1 MPKLLIKHPEKGDL
15 TFTISGSR
23 ISVGRRAENGIQIN
37 HGTVSGVHAE
47 IVAVNDYYVLRDLGS
62 TNYTFVNGEQVT
74 EAKLTGPCSI
84 TFGTVEC
91 DYVAE
96 DGKVSAPNV
105 ASDLDILRKNVGILR
120 AQNDEL
126 LAKVAEQQNQIEIL
140 GSAKLLIR
148 PSGDGDA
155 AALKEKLAVVTAERD
170 ALALRNKALLEELS
184 MLRASYGS
192 GLRNDDENDMKDTVR
207 IKLLPTPVGVD
218 SAPSV
223 GSGGAPA
230 PHIVVAAALH

>member
-15 TFTISGSR
+15 TFTISGNR

-47 IVAVNDYYVLRDLGS
+47 IVAVNGHYLLRDLGS
-62 TNYTFVNGEQVT
+62 TNHSFVNGNQVT
-74 EAKLTGPCSI
+74 EAELKGSCLI

-91 DYVAE
+91 DYIAE
-96 DGKVSAPNV
+96 DAKAAAPNS
-105 ASDLDILRKNVGILR
+105 AGDLDILRKNVGILR

-155 AALKEKLAVVTAERD
+155 AGLKHKLAVVTAERD
-170 ALALRNKALLEELS
+170 AFAMRNKALMDELA

-192 GLRNDDENDMKDTVR
+192 GLRNDDDHDIKDTVR

-218 SAPSV
+218 ASPSI
-223 GSGGAPA
+223 GAAGTPT
-230 PHIVVAAALH
+230 PHIVVAAASH